1 MFKNRK
7 KIVLGLIIFLSIAAF
22 YFLYIVREALLAVFY
37 PLFFSILIAY
47 LLNPLIVIL
56 ENKGIE
62 RVCGIIIVYAALIL
76 VLTVLGIYIV
86 PLMVSELNNL
96 IEMLPFYTKKVQ
108 SIIFYFRKNYATTG
122 LPESIKTVLDENI
135 INMENVLLNILENIL
150 NKIMGVFS
158 HFLSLIIT
166 PVLGFYILKDL
177 HQIKESM
184 VKIFPQKYRSKI
196 LNIVMDIDKTLGHYI
211 RGQIIVSF
219 MVALLITIGLY
230 IIGIKYAVI
239 IGLVAGIANIIP
251 YFGPIIGAIPAVI
264 FAALKGPMSALWAL
278 IVFVVVQ
285 QIESSIISPKIM
297 QETVGIHPIIVIL
310 SLIFGGQLMGF
321 WGMLLAIP
329 VTAIIKVLLKH
340 IISHILSVKVL
351 SNIEDEKKQ

>member
-1 MFKNRK
+1 M
-7 KIVLGLIIFLSIAAF
+7 LGLIIFLSIAAF
-22 YFLYIVREALLAVFY
+22 YFLYVIREALLAVFY

-47 LLNPLIVIL
+47 LLNPLVVIL
-56 ENKGIE
+56 ESKGIE
-62 RVCGIIIVYAALIL
+62 RVYGIIIVYVALIL
-76 VLTVLGIYIV
+76 ILTVLGIYIV
-86 PLMVSELNNL
+86 PLMISELNNL

-108 SIIFYFRKNYATTG
+108 NIIFYFRENYAATG
-122 LPESIKTVLDENI
+122 LPESIKTVLNENI
-135 INMENVLLNILENIL
+135 TNIENVLLNTLENIM
-150 NKIMGVFS
+150 NTIIGIFS

-177 HQIKESM
+177 RQIKETA
-184 VKIFPQKYRSKI
+184 VKIFPRKYRSKI
-196 LNIVMDIDKTLGHYI
+196 LSILIDIDKTLGQYI
-211 RGQIIVSF
+211 RGQLIISF
-219 MVALLITIGLY
+219 IVAVLTTIGLY
-230 IIGIKYAVI
+230 IIEIKYAII

-264 FAALKGPMSALWAL
+264 FAALKGPMSVLWAL

-285 QIESSIISPKIM
+285 QIESGIISPKIM

-340 IISHILSVKVL
+340 IILHFRTFDI
-351 SNIEDEKKQ
+351 